1 MGRSRPGLTAGSG
14 LDGVSSCLRPA
25 AKSDDSGLGIM
36 VVRVSRG
43 GGGVDGPFAFAPG
56 GPVCKHPA
64 MLNYLWLGLMLLA
77 VLLGGVHG
85 RLQEVTDAAFEAAKT
100 AVMTLAL
107 PLIGLTALWLG
118 VMRLAERAGLIQALA
133 WALRPALRW
142 LFPEVPAHHPALGSM
157 LMNLAANMIGLTNA
171 ATPLGLRAMND
182 LEKLNR
188 HPGTATNAMCTF
200 LALNT
205 SSVQLLPTTAI
216 GILAAAGSQRPTAIV
231 GTALL
236 ATAVSTLAAI
246 GAVKALQNLPGFRLP
261 EPAAPANDPPPLP
274 EAAVPDAADPPAET
288 PRPVRGSGAV
298 LTVFLGFFGWL
309 FWRLMT
315 GATASGA
322 TAGSTFVRAVDAMS
336 LLAIPFFL
344 AFFPLYAAL
353 RRVPVYEEFVEGAK
367 EGFHVAVRIIPYLV
381 AMLVA
386 VGTFR
391 AAGGVDLLARA
402 LGPVLGVLGFPADL
416 LPMVLMRPLS
426 GGATIGLFSELVSAH
441 GPDSLVSRMGATV
454 LGSTETTLYVVAV
467 YFGAVGVRRAR
478 HAVAAGLLADLAGVM
493 ASVAI
498 CRAVFGA
505 G

>member
-1 MGRSRPGLTAGSG
+1 
-14 LDGVSSCLRPA
+14 
-25 AKSDDSGLGIM
+25 
-36 VVRVSRG
+36 
-43 GGGVDGPFAFAPG
+43 
-56 GPVCKHPA
+56 VCKHAA

-77 VLLGGVHG
+77 VLLGGMHD
-85 RLQEVTDAAFEAAKT
+85 RLKEVTDAAFEAAKT
-100 AVMTLAL
+100 AVMTIAL

-133 WALRPALRW
+133 RALRPALRW
-142 LFPEVPAHHPALGSM
+142 LFPEVPANHPALGSM

-216 GILAAAGSQRPTAIV
+216 GILAAAGAQRPTAIV

-246 GAVKALQNLPGFRLP
+246 VAVKALQNLPGFRLP
-261 EPAAPANDPPPLP
+261 EPAVPANDAPPPA
-274 EAAVPDAADPPAET
+274 EAALPDAAGPAAET
-288 PRPVRGSGAV
+288 PRPVRGSGVV
-298 LTVFLGFFGWL
+298 LAVFLGFFAWL

-315 GATASGA
+315 GPAASGA
-322 TAGSTFVRAVDAMS
+322 TTGSIFVRAVDAVS

-478 HAVAAGLLADLAGVM
+478 HAVAAGLLADLAGVV

-498 CRAVFGA
+498 CRAVFG
-505 G
+505 GG

>member
-1 MGRSRPGLTAGSG
+1 L
-14 LDGVSSCLRPA
+14 
-25 AKSDDSGLGIM
+25 
-36 VVRVSRG
+36 
-43 GGGVDGPFAFAPG
+43 AFAAG
-56 GPVCKHPA
+56 ELVCKHAA
-64 MLNYLWLGLMLLA
+64 MLNYLWLGLVLLA
-77 VLLGGVHG
+77 VLLGGVHD
-85 RLQEVTDAAFEAAKT
+85 RLKEVTDAAFEAAKT
-100 AVMTLAL
+100 AVMTIAL

-133 WALRPALRW
+133 RALQPALRW
-142 LFPEVPAHHPALGSM
+142 LFPEVPANHPALGSM

-216 GILAAAGSQRPTAIV
+216 GILAAAGAQRPTAIV

-236 ATAVSTLAAI
+236 ATAVSTLAGI
-246 GAVKALQNLPGFRLP
+246 VAVKALQNLPGFRLP
-261 EPAAPANDPPPLP
+261 EPAAPANDPPPP
-274 EAAVPDAADPPAET
+274 AEAVPDAAAPAAEM
-288 PRPVRGSGAV
+288 PRPVRGSGVV
-298 LTVFLGFFGWL
+298 LVVFLGFFAWL

-315 GATASGA
+315 GPTASGA
-322 TAGSTFVRAVDAMS
+322 TPGSPFVRAVDAVS

-402 LGPVLGVLGFPADL
+402 LGPALGAVGFPADL

-478 HAVAAGLLADLAGVM
+478 HAVAAGLLADLAGVI